1 MAFGLPWTPGDNVVG
16 IARDFPSNRVVWEAL
31 DGLGVE
37 FRAVDIN
44 LATDPEIALIA
55 ACDRRTRVL
64 AVSWV
69 HYVTGLRLDLERLGS
84 HCRGRGILFCI
95 DAIQGLGALRLD
107 VQACGAD
114 FVAADGHKWLL
125 GPEGVALFYVSP
137 GAARPGILLLGPDV
151 PLRWSGIVSFRPLYA
166 SAEDWVNHLG
176 KQGIC
181 CAARSGAVRLS
192 PHFYN
197 DVKEMEVALHL

>member
-84 HCRGRGILFCI
+84 HCRGRGILLCI

-107 VQACGAD
+107 VQARPAGPILWRRIVTSGCSAPRALRSSMSAQARHDRGSCSWGRMCRCG
-114 FVAADGHKWLL
+114 
-125 GPEGVALFYVSP
+125 GP
-137 GAARPGILLLGPDV
+137 
-151 PLRWSGIVSFRPLYA
+151 A
-166 SAEDWVNHLG
+166 S
-176 KQGIC
+176 
-181 CAARSGAVRLS
+181 
-192 PHFYN
+192 
-197 DVKEMEVALHL
+197 